1 MDHLES
7 ILDAVA
13 TGRYDDARAILGSR
27 RGENSQIAGAAID
40 GLERREALY
49 RRFDQMVGAEIV
61 NMLAVAQA
69 GLEGMLDGIVPV
81 DEESLHKTLE
91 AVQAMGA
98 LLKGVGELR

>member
-7 ILDAVA
+7 VLDAVA
-13 TGRYDDARAILGSR
+13 TGRYDDARAILSGR
-27 RGENSQIAGAAID
+27 QGENSRIAGTAID
-40 GLERREALY
+40 ELERREMLY
-49 RRFDQMVGAEIV
+49 RRLDQMIRAEIV

-69 GLEGMLDGIVPV
+69 GLEGMLDGIVPAN
-81 DEESLHKTLE
+81 ETSLHKTLE